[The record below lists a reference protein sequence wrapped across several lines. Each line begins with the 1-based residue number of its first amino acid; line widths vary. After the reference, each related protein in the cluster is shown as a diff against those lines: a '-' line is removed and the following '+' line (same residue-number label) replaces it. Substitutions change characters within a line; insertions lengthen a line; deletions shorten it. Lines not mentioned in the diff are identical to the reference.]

1 MIENIK
7 DEFKMCKAYFIDI
20 FKTTNSCIKHD
31 NLLDAYMMLFCSG
44 AILCLSLAFIGL
56 IIAAIVSCPCILLI
70 LLIPLLPYVYILWM
84 KRRIKNKEENDK

>member
-7 DEFKMCKAYFIDI
+7 DAFKMCKAYFIDV
-20 FKTTNSCIKHD
+20 FRTVNSCIKHD
-31 NLLDAYMMLFCSG
+31 NLLDAYMMLFIG
-44 AILCLSLAFIGL
+44 GLILFLILAFVGL
-56 IIAAIVSCPCILLI
+56 IITAIVNCPCILLI